1 MTARLPDDPDLF
13 RTAFETAGTGMA
25 LSALDGRIVQVNAA
39 LCRVAGRSEGELVG
53 NTLLDITHPDDR
65 WDEEGSLDGVVEGY
79 LAAPQE
85 HCWLRPDGSPVWVEV
100 QASTVRD
107 RDGRPQYLL
116 WQVGDI
122 TARRENE
129 ERLRHLADHDPLT
142 GLFNRRRF
150 EQELDRQLSHA
161 RRYGMR
167 AALLMI
173 DVDRLKAINDSG
185 GHEAGDAVLVEVGR
199 ALTGRL
205 RQSDIVARFGGDEF
219 AVLLPHTTGADAALV
234 AQALVELVR
243 VGVAAPVGAVTVSIG
258 VGELESGL
266 TSAAQALSM
275 ADASMYRAKAR
286 GGDGHD
292 SGSADAIGP
301 T

>member
-1 MTARLPDDPDLF
+1 MTMRLPDDPDLF
-13 RTAFETAGTGMA
+13 RTVFETAGTGMA
-25 LSALDGRIVQVNAA
+25 LSALDGRIVRVNAA
-39 LCRVAGRSEGELVG
+39 LCRIAARSEGELAG
-53 NTLLDITHPDDR
+53 RTLLDISHPDDR
-65 WDEEGSLDGVVEGY
+65 RAQERSLGGAVEGDVGD
-79 LAAPQE
+79 PHE
-85 HCWLRPDGSPVWVEV
+85 RCWLRPDGSTVWVEV
-100 QASTVRD
+100 QASTLCDGV
-107 RDGRPQYLL
+107 GRPQYLL

-129 ERLRHLADHDPLT
+129 ERLRHLADHDALT

-150 EQELDRQLSHA
+150 EQELDRQISHA

-173 DVDRLKAINDSG
+173 DVDGLKAINDSR
-185 GHEAGDAVLVEVGR
+185 GHKAGDTVLVEIGR
-199 ALTGRL
+199 VLTGRL

-219 AVLLPHTTGADAALV
+219 GVLLPHTTRADAAQV
-234 AQALVELVR
+234 AQALVGLVR
-243 VGVAAPVGAVTVSIG
+243 AGVATPAGAVTVSIG

-266 TSAAQALSM
+266 RSAEQALRM

-292 SGSADAIGP
+292 SGSAEASGGA
-301 T
+301 